1 MALTP
6 EQLAEIQ
13 RLKALMQPLA
23 TEAQRKAQAIWNAEQ
38 IANRNQPPGK
48 ADGGNVDMDQMLYAL
63 LCQPKHKADGG
74 ITHAHHLEIEEI
86 PL

>member
-13 RLKALMQPLA
+13 RLKALMQQPA
-23 TEAQRKAQAIWNAEQ
+23 TDAQRKAQAIWNAEQ
-38 IANRNQPPGK
+38 MANKK
-48 ADGGNVDMDQMLYAL
+48 ATGGT
-63 LCQPKHKADGG
+63 
-74 ITHAHHLEIEEI
+74 THAHQLEIEER